1 MYEDEE
7 YSDSDSISDS
17 FEDIDASGASEGV
30 LGGCIP
36 PPEVYK
42 KRSDFAS
49 NDDYAIYVRDHAQV
63 LQLGHNEFWFKA
75 RLHIRF
81 PHAFSALCCDFL

>member
-1 MYEDEE
+1 MPTLTINVLQLDLDPEPICDEE
-7 YSDSDSISDS
+7 EFSDTDSISDS

-42 KRSDFAS
+42 KRSDFS
-49 NDDYAIYVRDHAQV
+49 TNDDYAIYVRDHAQV
-63 LQLGHNEFWFKA
+63 KKKVSGT
-75 RLHIRF
+75 
-81 PHAFSALCCDFL
+81 FLSFR